1 MAFGFEELAVWK
13 RAIQFASDI
22 IDVTEHL
29 QSQTKHFRLIEQI
42 ESAATS
48 VASNIAEGKGRYSK
62 KEFSQFLY
70 IARGS
75 LYETVSLVTLFEGRG
90 WIRSVDAQRLGS
102 EANEIARMIN
112 GLSQSLK
119 RASQSAVLPVSREL

>member
-1 MAFGFEELAVWK
+1 MAFGFEDLVVWR

-48 VASNIAEGKGRYSK
+48 VASNIAEGKGRHSK
-62 KEFSQFLY
+62 KEFVQFLY

-75 LYETVSLVTLFEGRG
+75 LYETVSLVTLFEQRR
-90 WIRSVDAQRLGS
+90 WISAGDFHRLCS
-102 EANEIARMIN
+102 EANEIAKMIN
-112 GLSQSLK
+112 GLSQSVK
-119 RASQSAVLPVSREL
+119 HVAV